1 MEFSYEV
8 LSILFVVAIIA
19 AAIDTIAGG
28 GGLITLPAL
37 LWAGVPPV
45 SALATNKL
53 QSVFGSFTA
62 SSYFVKKKLVD
73 LNEMKLMIFMA
84 FFGSMFGGYIL
95 LQIDVDILRKLIP
108 FLIMAIGLYFLFSK
122 KISDDKR
129 ERRMSIFLFS
139 ITFSFIIGFYDGFF
153 GPGTGS
159 FYVLVLMLF
168 LGQTISQGTAKAKVL
183 NFTTNAASVIFFA
196 LFGDIYYAIG
206 LVMGLGQIIGALIGA
221 KLVVYNGEKLIRPL
235 IIIVSFTMSINLL
248 MQ

>member
-1 MEFSYEV
+1 MEFSLEE
-8 LSILFVVAIIA
+8 LSILFAVAIIA
-19 AAIDTIAGG
+19 GAIDTIAGG

-37 LWAGVPPV
+37 LWSGLPPV

-62 SSYFVKKKLVD
+62 SSYFVKKKLVH

-84 FFGSMFGGYIL
+84 FFGSMFGGYVL
-95 LQIDVDILRKLIP
+95 LQIDVSILRKLIP

-122 KISDDKR
+122 KISDEQK

-159 FYVLVLMLF
+159 FYVLVFILF

-183 NFTTNAASVIFFA
+183 NFTTNAASVIFFM
-196 LFGDIYYAIG
+196 FNGEIYYIVG
-206 LVMGLGQIIGALIGA
+206 FVMGFGQVIGALIGA